1 VTGHF
6 RVTRKRAGDSR
17 PRIYKNDKARYD
29 AANVWWRKRLA
40 RLTSE
45 RRDALDLLGAIL
57 RALAKETSGPVSRPA
72 FAPLLEAL
80 RTALRDHLDARAV
93 SDQVDAAHSAD
104 YPALGL
110 GQPVGG
116 FGMCNLIENR
126 SNRRDGTG
134 KWRTE
139 RAANLLEAILVAR
152 EGGPEATA
160 FLRDQ
165 SRRELSSG
173 TVRRPSGRV
182 PRDIGRGCRVAVRA
196 RPTLSP
202 PGILPVAG
210 PRAESPLRPGCT
222 PSACWVS
229 PRLRSSSW
237 A

>member
-80 RTALRDHLDARAV
+80 RTALRDHLDA
-93 SDQVDAAHSAD
+93 
-104 YPALGL
+104 
-110 GQPVGG
+110 
-116 FGMCNLIENR
+116 
-126 SNRRDGTG
+126 NRRDGTG

-229 PRLRSSSW
+229 PKLRSSSW